1 MKIREMMKWQA
12 DGYQTYHFSCIN
24 LWIHIIAVPFFI
36 TGTLSLLLSII
47 TLNIILVITSLL
59 LMATSIGVQ
68 GYGHGKEKVPAI
80 PFSGF
85 VNAVTRIFLE
95 QLITFPLFVLTGQW
109 YRALKNKT

>member
-36 TGTLSLLLSII
+36 TGTLSLLLAFI
-47 TLNIILVITSLL
+47 TLNILLIITSVT
-59 LMATSIGVQ
+59 LMAISMGAQ

-95 QLITFPLFVLTGQW
+95 QLITFPKFVFTGQW
-109 YRALKNKT
+109 YKALKKI